1 MLWISSTRPRGSR
14 SRHPLLVMEVTPL
27 RDLFAT
33 RYLSAVGLVALVY
46 DHVLT
51 FEDEVSLIWMAPH
64 SIAKWMFLV
73 NRYFVLC
80 MQIALAYV
88 LCGFVG
94 LVMTNKNR
102 CQHTLSAFP
111 LASLLSVCI
120 GNMLV
125 LQRIVILWD
134 RRVIIVKVMIA
145 GFLIGFSAQVIT
157 MALVVKRLAPSVEWM
172 SSVGACVITRSTPLL
187 IVLWSSAMLF
197 EGLVLL
203 TTTLNAL
210 DRPRTIHERLAGV
223 LRRDGIQYFAVITS
237 LRILN
242 LVLAVFAINR
252 PSLIFL
258 GTFFVW
264 ALTTTA
270 LSRLLLNLRRIEIGS
285 NISLVC
291 GRSSP
296 FALRL
301 VNRHEAKASVSGE
314 VEVEMDVW
322 TS

>member
-1 MLWISSTRPRGSR
+1 MDVT
-14 SRHPLLVMEVTPL
+14 TPL

-46 DHVLT
+46 DHALT
-51 FEDEVSLIWMAPH
+51 FGDEVSLVWTAPH
-64 SIAKWMFLV
+64 SFAKWAFLV

-80 MQIALAYV
+80 MQIAVAYV

-94 LVMTNKNR
+94 LVMTNKEQVHTATLRLAANLRENR
-102 CQHTLSAFP
+102 CQHALSAFP
-111 LASLLSVCI
+111 LTSLVSVCI
-120 GNMLV
+120 GNLLV
-125 LQRIVILWD
+125 LQRIVVLWD
-134 RRVIIVKVMIA
+134 RRAIIVKVMVA
-145 GFLIGFSAQVIT
+145 GFLIGFSAQVIV
-157 MALVVKRLAPSVEWM
+157 MSFVVKHLAPSVGW
-172 SSVGACVITRSTPLL
+172 SISAGACVITRSTPLL

-210 DRPRTIHERLAGV
+210 DRPRTVHEGLANV
-223 LRRDGIQYFAVITS
+223 LRRDGIQYFTAITC

-242 LVLAVFAINR
+242 LVLAVVATNR

-258 GTFFVW
+258 GAFFVW

-270 LSRLLLNLRRIEIGS
+270 LSRLLLNLRRVESES
-285 NISLVC
+285 NVSQTYD
-291 GRSSP
+291 RSSP

-301 VNRHEAKASVSGE
+301 MKRHEAKASVSGE
-314 VEVEMDVW
+314 VEIEMDVW